1 MKSPLFTSPKGSR
14 STPALPEQILSLA
27 EEGTLPRST
36 SVPLISPAERSEWP
50 SPRPASAVPG
60 EDDEGPPVGG
70 QGPYDFQRR
79 QSRSGNLSE
88 MVDFTAQPAAVEQ
101 PASRAS
107 QSTYNDGNISR
118 HERRSLPRYT
128 ASGTNYEKKY
138 GPDAYGKELG
148 ADARVW
154 RVYNDEA
161 QVADGEMVKE
171 LNGTTDVL
179 LVFAGLFSAVVTTF
193 LSQSSQSL
201 NTDYA
206 QITANLVYELVHIQ
220 RAIAANSRV
229 DDVPVSGLTPNST
242 THSKTDLW
250 VNGLWLISL
259 TLSLLA
265 ALISVL
271 AKQWIQHYNAITGGT
286 ARDRANIRHYR
297 LLAFDRWNVPF
308 IIGFLPALLSTA
320 LLLFLGGLAVYFAPL
335 DSTIAFVI
343 IGFTSAIALLYMI
356 SIVLPI
362 IVTHCAYKTPVS
374 DYIVLVA
381 QFLARFFGLIC
392 SIAKHIVRHRRV
404 FWPMLDMPWS
414 THGLDLKA
422 LERIEVARQ
431 EDALI
436 AESLDWLCFSSL
448 NSSASSIATQ
458 AIAAYP
464 KPLVLGSTLLNV
476 CSLAENALQAVE
488 QKCRTPESLLK
499 EADAA
504 ERLARALLHHP
515 ANPTMLFGH
524 IWESQL
530 WPELYESRALIASP
544 QTHALL
550 RLTLLIRFGSEEG
563 AMLSMPGLQ
572 RLRHAVDVDSF
583 DPPLTAL
590 KLHPVVWRELHR
602 AVRLGILLFDELSL
616 QRAGQ
621 SNTERGRSRQSR
633 LSSHSDRNSR
643 VWDTY
648 QQVRDRRAQLNT
660 PPMTIR
666 PDFPL
671 EDTAMS
677 LREYA
682 MERGWS
688 EGPDALL
695 DGMRELKNL
704 AGVQMLSMDA
714 QQQLAPEGDSTE
726 TMTTVSGPIAGPE
739 DDAQGG
745 RLRTETSSI
754 SSWLSGMD
762 YQPSVLNPNNV
773 RFDGVPVGARPSGRA
788 STEELAR
795 ASGEVSVGAAPD
807 ASTALYTLVN
817 RDDGGPTADA
827 NGGNDRNDEEVT
839 QRDH

>member
-1 MKSPLFTSPKGSR
+1 
-14 STPALPEQILSLA
+14 
-27 EEGTLPRST
+27 
-36 SVPLISPAERSEWP
+36 
-50 SPRPASAVPG
+50 
-60 EDDEGPPVGG
+60 
-70 QGPYDFQRR
+70 
-79 QSRSGNLSE
+79 

-101 PASRAS
+101 PASIAS

-161 QVADGEMVKE
+161 QVADGEM
-171 LNGTTDVL
+171 
-179 LVFAGLFSAVVTTF
+179 AGLFSAVVTTF

-259 TLSLLA
+259 ALSLLA

-374 DYIVLVA
+374 NYIVLVA

-488 QKCRTPESLLK
+488 RKCRTPESLLK

-515 ANPTMLFGH
+515 ANPTMLIGV
-524 IWESQL
+524 WSQL

-602 AVRLGILLFDELSL
+602 AVRLGI
-616 QRAGQ
+616 
-621 SNTERGRSRQSR
+621 
-633 LSSHSDRNSR
+633 
-643 VWDTY
+643 
-648 QQVRDRRAQLNT
+648 
-660 PPMTIR
+660 
-666 PDFPL
+666 
-671 EDTAMS
+671 
-677 LREYA
+677 
-682 MERGWS
+682 
-688 EGPDALL
+688 
-695 DGMRELKNL
+695 
-704 AGVQMLSMDA
+704 
-714 QQQLAPEGDSTE
+714 
-726 TMTTVSGPIAGPE
+726 
-739 DDAQGG
+739 
-745 RLRTETSSI
+745 
-754 SSWLSGMD
+754 
-762 YQPSVLNPNNV
+762 
-773 RFDGVPVGARPSGRA
+773 
-788 STEELAR
+788 
-795 ASGEVSVGAAPD
+795 
-807 ASTALYTLVN
+807 
-817 RDDGGPTADA
+817 
-827 NGGNDRNDEEVT
+827 
-839 QRDH
+839 